1 MMSQRGLGA
10 ASLLTREYADG
21 AELSGGQWQRLA
33 LARAFFGDERLLVV
47 DEPTSALDPLAEAA
61 MFARL
66 RELARA
72 DRVCVLVTH
81 RLGNVRH
88 ADEIL
93 VLADGDIA
101 ERGTHDALLAADG
114 LYATMYRAQA
124 AGFMD
129 ATEP

>member
-1 MMSQRGLGA
+1 MRQSGFDEVMS
-10 ASLLTREYADG
+10 
-21 AELSGGQWQRLA
+21 
-33 LARAFFGDERLLVV
+33 
-47 DEPTSALDPLAEAA
+47 
-61 MFARL
+61 
-66 RELARA
+66 
-72 DRVCVLVTH
+72 H

-93 VLADGDIA
+93 VLADGGIA
-101 ERGTHDALLAADG
+101 ERGTHDSLLAADG